1 MGGFIMSTTAVTEP
15 TLVSPGATASRPPHY
30 RFTVAQFDQLLR
42 DGTIGPQERVEL
54 IDGLVVSKMPE
65 NPPHIA
71 VGKLLQDALRAVL
84 PPGWHVSKED
94 DVVITDYDRPQ
105 PDLAVVRGAARDY
118 LNRYATPA
126 DIGLGVE
133 ISDST
138 LASDRSVK
146 MPRYAA
152 ARIPIDW
159 IVNLVDGH
167 VEVYTD
173 PAGDSYNHCEIF
185 KRGDEIPVVIDGKP
199 VGQIAV
205 SEILP

>member
-1 MGGFIMSTTAVTEP
+1 M
-15 TLVSPGATASRPPHY
+15 
-30 RFTVAQFDQLLR
+30 
-42 DGTIGPQERVEL
+42 
-54 IDGLVVSKMPE
+54 
-65 NPPHIA
+65 
-71 VGKLLQDALRAVL
+71 
-84 PPGWHVSKED
+84 SKED

-118 LNRYATPA
+118 LNSYATPA

-133 ISDST
+133 ISGST
-138 LASDRSVK
+138 LASDRSAK

-152 ARIPIDW
+152 ARIPIYW
-159 IVNLVDGH
+159 IVNLVDGQ

-185 KRGDEIPVVIDGKP
+185 KRGDAIPVIIDGKR